1 MKKVLIV
8 FGFLIVF
15 TIGYVCGAEKTEKV
29 LQDLYMD
36 NITSESKSE
45 DSNWKIVEND
55 DGSISIVDNNGK
67 IIVDGTDNKDSDNV
81 ENKKHDV
88 WKVKKYVNEFQ
99 EETDYTYISGVFK
112 GVFSNSATTDSEL
125 YAQVLIDDYGVYIKL
140 NEYGSRLVKNSSK
153 EYADNYTVKILDSN
167 GDSHKYSGEM
177 EPGGDRINLTVN
189 RGTFLELLKT
199 GNLKVYIENE
209 EYALTNYL
217 FWIELANLSDLD
229 ID

>member
-15 TIGYVCGAEKTEKV
+15 TIGYICGAEKTEKV

-140 NEYGSRLVKNSSK
+140 NEYGSHLVKNSSK

-177 EPGGDRINLTVN
+177 KPGGDRINLTVN

-217 FWIELANLSDLD
+217 FWIELANLNDLD

>member
-1 MKKVLIV
+1 MKRVLIV
-8 FGFLIVF
+8 FGFLMVFIV
-15 TIGYVCGAEKTEKV
+15 GYICGAEKTEKV

-55 DGSISIVDNNGK
+55 DGSISIVDNDGK

-81 ENKKHDV
+81 ENEKHDV

-177 EPGGDRINLTVN
+177 EPGGDRINLIVN

-217 FWIELANLSDLD
+217 FWIELANLNDLD